1 MQSFEGKVAVIT
13 GAASGI
19 GFGLAERCLHEG
31 MKVVLADIEEEALS
45 AAEKKLKEAGG
56 NVTSIIVDVAKVED
70 VERMAKTALD
80 EFGGAHLL
88 CNNAGVGAG
97 GNSWECTLADWEWV
111 LGVNLHGVIY
121 GIKTFVPIM
130 LEQDAE
136 CHIVN
141 TASIEGLWTRPTN
154 APYQVTKH
162 GVVVLSEVMHHELS
176 LMSANVGVSVLCP
189 GGVNT
194 NILDSWRNRPTD
206 LANPP
211 ESIPEITPE
220 MEAHYEQVRQVFR
233 ESMAPSEVA
242 DHVFKAVKDKQL
254 YIITHPELLEYYRV
268 RTQNI
273 LNQTNPGLSN
283 LPFSNIDEL

>member
-19 GFGLAERCLHEG
+19 GYGLAERCASEG

-45 AAEKKLKEAGG
+45 AAEKKLAEAGG
-56 NVTSIIVDVAKVED
+56 KVASIIVDVSKMED
-70 VERMAKTALD
+70 VERMAKTALS

-97 GNSWECTLADWEWV
+97 GNSWEYTLADWEWV

-130 LEQDAE
+130 LEQDTE

-141 TASIEGLWTRPTN
+141 TASIEGLWSRPTN

-162 GVVVLSEVMHHELS
+162 GVVVLSEVMYYELG
-176 LMSANVGVSVLCP
+176 LMDANIGVSVLCP

-194 NILDSWRNRPTD
+194 NILDSWRNRPPE
-206 LANPP
+206 LVNPP

-220 MEAHYEQVRQVFR
+220 MEARMEEVRTIFR

-242 DHVFKAVKDKQL
+242 DHVFKAIKDKKL
-254 YIITHPELLEYYRV
+254 YITTHPELLEIFRV
-268 RTQNI
+268 RSENI
-273 LNQTNPGLSN
+273 LNRTNPILPD
-283 LPFSNIDEL
+283 LPFGNPED